1 MGLMKQE
8 ITLNRES
15 QGEQFQDALG
25 VWKEKK
31 QKQGQEL
38 EKRRSLVSDQI
49 VSEYEPVEES
59 SMILEATPLQGS
71 HLQSKQTK
79 EIIAEVEVS
88 SDEEDQITEGFHSQM
103 ERLGDGD
110 QFEDEDEV
118 RIKEVAERLKK
129 NQIK

>member
-59 SMILEATPLQGS
+59 SMILEATPL
-71 HLQSKQTK
+71 
-79 EIIAEVEVS
+79 
-88 SDEEDQITEGFHSQM
+88 
-103 ERLGDGD
+103 
-110 QFEDEDEV
+110 
-118 RIKEVAERLKK
+118 
-129 NQIK
+129 

>member
-59 SMILEATPLQGS
+59 SMILEAMPL
-71 HLQSKQTK
+71 
-79 EIIAEVEVS
+79 
-88 SDEEDQITEGFHSQM
+88 
-103 ERLGDGD
+103 
-110 QFEDEDEV
+110 
-118 RIKEVAERLKK
+118 
-129 NQIK
+129 